1 MCYFCTLKAEAFT
14 MKIHH
19 ALLLTLFLLALQLPG
34 SAQMQQAPRW
44 SVEVKPDRVPVG
56 GEAELII
63 RAQIPKDWYLYSNDF
78 DPELG
83 PMVTEFEFK
92 PHASYALV
100 GKVQPAG
107 AKRKYDEIWEGEY
120 TYFTGTAEFRQKIK
134 VLQENP
140 KIQATAS
147 YQICTDVTGQCIPFD
162 SDLPQ
167 PNIQVVKGKEGQQQ
181 SGETI
186 TPPKQGSK
194 EPQEKTGYKKNGGTS
209 AVTNPDAGTTGG
221 EEGSGGLAA
230 AEQQEV
236 FVPADRSDAA
246 AETAV
251 QTETVGNEGV
261 SVRQYDPFQ
270 NPFGAES
277 AGESKGGFLALF
289 LISLAAGVT
298 ALLTPCIY
306 PMIPLTVTY
315 FLKMGQGD
323 RRKGVMFALFYG
335 VSIILIY
342 LSLGI
347 LFAKIFGADYANEL
361 STHWIPNILFFFI
374 FILFALSF
382 FGLFEITLPNSF
394 INKVDKQADRGG
406 LVGVFFMA
414 FALVLIGFS
423 CTGPIVGTI
432 LIETADE
439 IGAKSVVS
447 MLGFSLAFALPF
459 TLLAIFPGWLNSLP
473 KSGGW
478 LNSVKVVLGFL
489 ELALALKFLS
499 VADQTYHWGL
509 LDREVYLALWIIIFS
524 LMGFYLLGKIRLPHD
539 SARTST
545 SITGLILAI
554 ITFGFVLYLIPGMF
568 GAPLKA
574 LAGYL
579 PPMSTHDFNLVAILK
594 GEEKSELPQ
603 LCEKPQYD
611 ELLHLPHGLSGYFDY
626 EQALACARAQNK
638 PLFIDF
644 TGHGCVN
651 CREMEANV
659 WSDPEVLRR
668 LKEDYVVVALYV
680 DEKKELP
687 AEDWYIS
694 AYDGK
699 LKKSIGKQNLDFMI
713 QRLNAN
719 AQPYYTLVD
728 PNTESLLAAPK
739 AYDLEVENFVEFL
752 EAGVERHKQVPLAQQ

>member
-1 MCYFCTLKAEAFT
+1 
-14 MKIHH
+14 MKIHY
-19 ALLLTLFLLALQLPG
+19 ALLLTLLLVVLHLSGMAQVG
-34 SAQMQQAPRW
+34 RSQMQQAPRW
-44 SVEVKPDRVPVG
+44 TVEVKPAQVPVG

-63 RAQIPKDWYLYSNDF
+63 RAQIPKDWYLYSTDF

-83 PMVTEFEFK
+83 PTVTEFSFT
-92 PHASYALV
+92 PHASYSLL
-100 GKVQPAG
+100 GKVQPVG
-107 AKRKYDEIWEGEY
+107 AKRKYDDLWEGEY

-140 KIQATAS
+140 KIQATVS
-147 YQICTDVTGQCIPFD
+147 YQICSDVSGQCIPFD
-162 SDLPQ
+162 SDLPT
-167 PNIQVVKGKEGQQQ
+167 PNLQVVKAKEGQQQ
-181 SGETI
+181 TGETI
-186 TPPKQGSK
+186 TPPKQGKK
-194 EPQEKTGYKKNGGTS
+194 EPQEKTGYQRDGGNASITS
-209 AVTNPDAGTTGG
+209 PEEESGSESAG
-221 EEGSGGLAA
+221 ESGLATT
-230 AEQQEV
+230 EQQQV
-236 FVPADRSDAA
+236 FVPADRSGAA
-246 AETAV
+246 EEAETAT
-251 QTETVGNEGV
+251 QTQAAGSEAVT
-261 SVRQYDPFQ
+261 VRQYDPFQ
-270 NPFGAES
+270 NPFGEETGDES
-277 AGESKGGFLALF
+277 RSGFLALF
-289 LISLAAGVT
+289 LISLAAGIT

-315 FLKMGQGD
+315 FLKMGQGN

-335 VSIILIY
+335 ISIVLIY

-361 STHWIPNILFFFI
+361 STHWFPNILFFFI

-382 FGLFEITLPNSF
+382 FGLFDITLPNSF
-394 INKVDKQADRGG
+394 INKVDRQADRGG

-439 IGAKSVVS
+439 IGVKSVVS

-509 LDREVYLALWIIIFS
+509 LDREVYLALWIIIFT

-539 SARTST
+539 SPRTST

-554 ITFGFVLYLIPGMF
+554 LTFGFVLYLIPGMF

-603 LCEKPQYD
+603 LCEKPRYD

-668 LKEDYVVVALYV
+668 LREDYVVVALYV

-687 AEDWYIS
+687 AEDWYVS

-728 PNTESLLAAPK
+728 PHTETLLAAPK
-739 AYDLEVENFVEFL
+739 AYDLEVKNFVDFL
-752 EAGVERHKQVPLAQQ
+752 EAGVARLRQAPLAQQ